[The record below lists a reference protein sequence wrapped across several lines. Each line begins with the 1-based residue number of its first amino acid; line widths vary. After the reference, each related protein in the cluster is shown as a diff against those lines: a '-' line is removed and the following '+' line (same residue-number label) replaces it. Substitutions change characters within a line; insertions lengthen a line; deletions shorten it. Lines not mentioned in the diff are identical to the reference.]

1 MRFWSVLTIVA
12 AVASF
17 SGCKDKDKE
26 TEKGKGADGGDAN
39 AGQQPPQNNPNPNAG
54 QQGNV
59 PAGGAQ
65 VQGNGNNA
73 QVNKKTK
80 KTGGEQ

>member
-26 TEKGKGADGGDAN
+26 NEKGKGADGGDAN
-39 AGQQPPQNNPNPNAG
+39 AGQQPPQNNANAG

-59 PAGGAQ
+59 QAGGAQ

-73 QVNKKTK
+73 QVKKKTK
-80 KTGGEQ
+80 KAGEE